1 VLFDLVFFRAMDD
14 AHILTQQSDAA
25 AFRDHR
31 DVTGRAFLQIVQ
43 HVLLG
48 EGSAGFIVLHVIFSE
63 NSREFSG
70 VGGDQGPVSVFEE
83 FQDLLLVGF
92 QPPASFLGRFSLPSS

>member
-1 VLFDLVFFRAMDD
+1 
-14 AHILTQQSDAA
+14 
-25 AFRDHR
+25 
-31 DVTGRAFLQIVQ
+31 
-43 HVLLG
+43 
-48 EGSAGFIVLHVIFSE
+48 LHVIFSE